1 MNNHK
6 ASRALLAIAL
16 LMLTTQQ
23 TRAADLKDFEAREYK
38 DADGNVLLY
47 RIYKPKDY
55 DPAKKYPLILFL
67 HGAGERGNDNKAQVR
82 DALYFAKDPFQK
94 VQPSF
99 VVAPQ
104 CPGARQAFQIYG
116 TSKRYNQTYNNYAD
130 SAGEWKSYT
139 IPLAKLTSGAKS
151 YLSIINSAPNRRPA
165 PNANAAPAPATPVTS
180 EFRNIAIGEDGA
192 APAPLDLKKL
202 NFDKKQGKGKATV
215 SDDGKTLTLTGDLS
229 LKIPLEYKV
238 TDKTMLT
245 FEFRS
250 PKGAEGAAHAIAM
263 DSDDFFDYRWANM
276 DWSAKKGGMG
286 KEPSTPMRLTLE
298 VLGKLQKEF
307 SVDDKRLYLTGL
319 SMGGYGTWDLLAR
332 YPDMF
337 AAAVPV
343 CGGGDESMAAK
354 MKDVPIWCFHGG
366 ADPTVPT
373 QRSRDMIKA
382 IKDAGGNPK
391 YTEYPG
397 VGHNSWDKAYSDKDL
412 PAWLFSQVK
421 KD

>member
-1 MNNHK
+1 MNK
-6 ASRALLAIAL
+6 QSRVRTLAAVFIL
-16 LMLTTQQ
+16 ILTTCGAG
-23 TRAADLKDFEAREYK
+23 AADLKDFEAREYK

-55 DPAKKYPLILFL
+55 DAAKKYPLILFL

-82 DALYFAKDPFQK
+82 DALYFARDPFQNEH
-94 VQPSF
+94 PAF

-104 CPGARQAFQIYG
+104 CPGARQAFEVYG
-116 TSKRYNQTYNNYAD
+116 TSKSFNQDFNNYAQ
-130 SAGEWKSYT
+130 SVGEWKTYS
-139 IPLAKLTSGAKS
+139 IPLAALTTGQKS
-151 YLSIINSAPNRRPA
+151 YLSIINAGENRRPA
-165 PNANAAPAPATPVTS
+165 PNAVAATPVTS
-180 EFRNIAIGEDGA
+180 EFRNIGIAEGDKKF
-192 APAPLDLKKL
+192 PTLDLRKL
-202 NFDKKQGKGKATV
+202 KFDKKEGKGKAEV
-215 SDDGKTLTLTGDLS
+215 SEDGKTVTITGDLR

-238 TDKTMLT
+238 TDKTVLM

-250 PKGAEGAAHAIAM
+250 PKDAEGSAHAIAM

-307 SVDDKRLYLTGL
+307 SIDDKRLYLTGL

-332 YPDMF
+332 YPKMF

-343 CGGGDESMAAK
+343 CGGGDESMAAV

-366 ADPTVPT
+366 ADPVVPT

-397 VGHNSWDKAYSDKDL
+397 VGHNSWDKAYSETEL
-412 PAWLFSQVK
+412 PGWLFAQVK